1 MKMIK
6 NRKLTWGIC
15 GVGLFLAVLS
25 VFFLPHT
32 IPVHF
37 ANGIVDGYGNKAEIF
52 LFPVLL
58 LLLAYL
64 TGKEN
69 IKYYLTH
76 SKSLLTDFQYHLM
89 VDGVLVLIL
98 LAELYVIYAS
108 FQL

>member
-1 MKMIK
+1 MKLIE

-15 GVGLFLAVLS
+15 GVGLLLAVLS
-25 VFFLPHT
+25 VFFLPQT

-37 ANGIVDGYGNKAEIF
+37 ANGIADGYGNKVEIF
-52 LFPVLL
+52 MFPVLL

-76 SKSLLTDFQYHLM
+76 SKSFLTDFQYNLI
-89 VDGVLVLIL
+89 VNGVLVLIL
-98 LAELYVIYAS
+98 FAELYVIYAS
-108 FQL
+108 FQR